1 MKASTLRHLINLWPP
16 FLLAGIHAT
25 RLTADYRAAD
35 VELRMRWYNRNYV
48 GVHFG
53 GSLFSMTDPWYMLML
68 LHNLGKDYLVWDRHA
83 EIDYIA
89 PGRGVVSARF
99 RLSESELTQ
108 IVDNT
113 AGGEKYLPEFSIEV
127 VDQDNALVARVRKQ
141 LYVRRKA
148 SASR

>member
-83 EIDYIA
+83 QIDYIA

>member
-83 EIDYIA
+83 QIDYIA
-89 PGRGVVSARF
+89 PGRGVVSASF

-113 AGGEKYLPEFSIEV
+113 ADGEKYLPEFSIEV